1 MHVNR
6 IPYLR
11 ETTNLSNMKKGILCA
26 IFLVLS
32 LTSTAQQIYSRQ
44 SDLEVRRAVFDRLRE
59 NVQKYSLSPD
69 EKIELTRRIGIPL
82 TIQLEGERIARFQY
96 LDDNSHPVYF
106 TTHNV
111 TAAITNGARALQP
124 GGSLNL
130 DLQGQGMIVGIY
142 DQTRPRVNHA
152 EFGNR
157 VTQIDGSTET
167 ISNHATHVTG
177 TILASG
183 NNANA
188 QGMARAAT
196 GWAFNWDADVSK
208 MMQNSY
214 DPDINPS
221 GHLISNH
228 SYGILVGWFRD
239 NNGNWAWSGNEGI
252 SSREDYRFGFYTNKT
267 RQIDELTFAKPYYTV
282 VWAAGNDRNDTGDG
296 SRDSD
301 GPEDSIGPEGVA
313 KNNIVI
319 GAISGIT
326 EYEGPQSVVMSP
338 FSSWG
343 PVDDGRIKPDLVA
356 MGVNVFS
363 TAMVNDGA
371 ADSYATLSG
380 TSMAAPNVTGAMLLL
395 QELYRNRNAGRYM
408 RSATLKALAI
418 QTAKEAGMN
427 DGPDYM
433 NGWGLLDTEASA
445 KMIIDENGSSKAIR
459 ELVLDNGQRYEFDF
473 ISDGIEPVNVTIAWT
488 DPPGN
493 PPTPSLNPRTPMLIN
508 DLDIRIIAEDGTLF
522 FPWSLNPNDGV
533 SAVAARNT
541 DNFRDNVEKIEIQ
554 APSAQRYTIRVT
566 HKGTLQNARQPF
578 SLVFSAGVVDGQVNT
593 LYWIGQNSNW
603 NSPNNWS
610 LSSNGPAAGM
620 VPNDGTRVVIDRP
633 IPQSVINLSTN
644 TRVFSLNIFGDNPL
658 DLNLNGNTL
667 TLETG
672 LRSSNPVTRISNGI
686 LAFDATNE
694 NENVLDFGQ
703 VSLSNVEVNVNEGNW
718 RVLTLPTISSLVF
731 DDATVNLDLPRIT
744 LANLSVEGNSSMTGR
759 LEQITFTESFT
770 VDENATFSPEFSINF
785 SGSIGEF
792 EDLSKSE
799 LKQFIVN
806 GGTVSVRSIGK
817 SQSLHVLTGGLEIL
831 QESVETNVLEMNRG
845 ISLRLPDDGALRVL
859 ENIIFG
865 TGSGTT
871 TISSVGKARIIHD
884 VYRKYCAQQVSVTN
898 VDLEG
903 RAVINFGPNA
913 ILTNAANWLN
923 IACDNVL
930 FPNFEVRFS
939 CVGGL
944 TEFINLTEGA
954 VTSYTWSFANL
965 GTSTAKDPVF
975 IFNTARSYLITLT
988 ARGPGGTSTL
998 QQSITVSPNTLPQP
1012 QIVINGTQLT
1022 SQAPASRYQWYR
1034 NGSRIEGATTRSY
1047 MADDGG
1053 SYQVTV
1059 IDDACNRLSAPVV
1072 ISSLRNEPDLSRLGY
1087 SIGPNPVDSQITVRI
1102 NNGYMGTVSYELY
1115 NSSGVLVRHFER
1127 VKDRQDISH
1136 QLDVNQAKG
1145 LYLLMIRAGGET
1157 VMKKLLKE

>member
-1 MHVNR
+1 
-6 IPYLR
+6 
-11 ETTNLSNMKKGILCA
+11 MKKGILCA

-32 LTSTAQQIYSRQ
+32 LSSNAQNIYSKQ
-44 SDLEVRRAVFDRLRE
+44 SDLLEIRREVFERLRV
-59 NVQKYSLSPD
+59 NVQRYTLSPA
-69 EKIELTRRIGIPL
+69 EKLELTGRIGIPM
-82 TIQLEGERIARFQY
+82 TIQLEGDRVARFQY
-96 LDDNSHPVYF
+96 LDDENHPVYY

-111 TAAITNGARALQP
+111 TAAITNGARALQT

-130 DLQGQGMIVGIY
+130 GLEGEGMIVGIY
-142 DQTRPRVNHA
+142 DQTRPRANHA

-177 TILASG
+177 TILARG

-188 QGMARAAT
+188 RGMAREAT

-214 DPDINPS
+214 DPDLNPS

-239 NNGNWAWSGNEGI
+239 SSGNWAWSGNESI
-252 SSREDYRFGFYTNKT
+252 SSREDYRFGFYTNRT

-296 SRDSD
+296 TRDSD

-319 GAISGIT
+319 GAVNGIT
-326 EYEGPQSVVMSP
+326 NYTGPQSVVMSS

-363 TAMVNDGA
+363 TAIINDGA

-380 TSMAAPNVTGAMLLL
+380 TSMAAPNVTGALLLL

-445 KMIIDENGSSKAIR
+445 RMIIDENGSSTTIR
-459 ELVLDNGQRYEFDF
+459 ELVLDNGEIYEFDF
-473 ISDGIEPVNVTIAWT
+473 ISDGIESIKATVAWT

-493 PPTPSLNPRTPMLIN
+493 PPAPSLNPRTPILVN
-508 DLDIRIIAEDGTLF
+508 DLDIRIIAEDGTVF
-522 FPWSLNPNDGV
+522 FPWSLNPSNGV
-533 SAVAARNT
+533 SAVAAKNG

-554 APSAQRYTIRVT
+554 APSAQRYTVRVT
-566 HKGTLQNARQPF
+566 HKRNLQNASQPF

-593 LYWIGQNSNW
+593 LYWIGQNANW
-603 NSPNNWS
+603 NNPNNWS
-610 LSSNGPAAGM
+610 LSSDGPAAGM
-620 VPNDGTRVVIDRP
+620 VPNDGTRVVIDQP
-633 IPQSVINLSTN
+633 ISQGSIILPVN
-644 TRVFSLNIFGDNPL
+644 TRIFSLNIFGNNAF

-672 LRSSNPVTRISNGI
+672 LRSSNPVTSISNGT
-686 LAFDATNE
+686 LAFDASNS

-703 VSLSNVEVNVNEGNW
+703 VSLSNVDVNVNEGSW
-718 RVLTLPTISSLVF
+718 RVLTLPIINSLVF
-731 DDATVNLDLPRIT
+731 NDAIVNLDLPSIT
-744 LANLSVEGNSSMTGR
+744 VGNLKIQGNSSLTGR
-759 LEQITFTESFT
+759 LDQVIFSMSLE
-770 VDENATFSPEFSINF
+770 VDENASFSSEFSFNF
-785 SGSIGEF
+785 NGTTGAF
-792 EDLSKSE
+792 DDLSKSTLDRFVINE
-799 LKQFIVN
+799 GSL
-806 GGTVSVRSIGK
+806 SVQSIGK
-817 SQSLHVLTGGLEIL
+817 SESIRILAGELEFI
-831 QESVETNVLEMNRG
+831 QESVETNVLEMNQG
-845 ISLRLPDDGALRVL
+845 ISLRLPANGTLRIL

-865 TGSGTT
+865 VEGSGTT
-871 TISSVGKARIIHD
+871 SLSSVGKAKIIHD
-884 VYRKYCAQQVSVTN
+884 VYRKYCTEQVSVTN
-898 VDLEG
+898 VDIEG
-903 RAVINFGPNA
+903 QAVINFGPNA
-913 ILTNAANWLN
+913 SLNNAANWLN
-923 IACDNVL
+923 ISCDNVL
-930 FPNFEVRFS
+930 FPNFDVRFS
-939 CVGGL
+939 CAGGL

-954 VTSYTWSFANL
+954 VTSYTWSFSNL
-965 GTSTAKDPVF
+965 GTSTAKDPMF
-975 IFNTARSYLITLT
+975 IFNNARSYTITLT
-988 ARGPGGTSTL
+988 ARGPGGTSTYA
-998 QQSITVSPNTLPQP
+998 QSIVVSPNTLPQP
-1012 QIVINGTQLT
+1012 RIVINGSQLT
-1022 SQAPASRYQWYR
+1022 SQVPASRYQWYR
-1034 NGSRIEGATTRSY
+1034 NGRMIEEATMRSY

-1053 SYQVTV
+1053 SYQVAV

-1072 ISSLRNEPDLSRLGY
+1072 ISSLENEPDLGRLGY
-1087 SIGPNPVDSQITVRI
+1087 SIGPNPVDNQLTVRI
-1102 NNGYMGTVSYELY
+1102 NNTYLGPVVYELY
-1115 NSSGVLVRHFER
+1115 TSSGILVRNFER
-1127 VKDRQDISH
+1127 VKDSQEISH
-1136 QLDVNQAKG
+1136 QLEINQSKG
-1145 LYLLMIRAGGET
+1145 LYLMIIRAGGEM
-1157 VMKKLLKE
+1157 VMQKLLKQ